1 MATKLVLQVTGP
13 GGVPKGRAEG
23 DPAGVLVGSGPAAAL
38 RLDDRGVSAL
48 HCLVKLERGK
58 ITVIDLG
65 TEGGT
70 RVRGAAIAGPTAL
83 AVGDVIELGE
93 SRLQVSLEAPEAE
106 PGGPV
111 EAVAGAAAREPGG
124 RERRGGE
131 APLPGR
137 APPTARRLE
146 VAMFWG
152 EALLDVRH
160 YDSGPATAGEGARN
174 DFQVFGAGEGFALAR
189 LAQGG
194 WTLSPPRGA
203 RVRLFRGGS
212 EGAREELGGGAPPEG
227 AIVLQ
232 TGDRAKVEL
241 GPLALRLRFV
251 PLQTLP
257 RRGLRGADR
266 AFLTFVAIAT
276 VIWATTAALF
286 ILLAT
291 KGPRIVHRPDEFFQ
305 NPQRY
310 AKLVIRP
317 PQKPRAT
324 PSAKLKEKAKSEE
337 TKEPSRAPER
347 AAQRGSSPIADE
359 HRRRAMNAGL
369 LAYLG
374 GGTGS
379 TSSVFSPGGLGSG
392 IRDALGSLKQGGGI
406 GESQAIAGLG
416 TRGTGPGGG
425 GGLGLGGLGTR
436 GGGGRGSGGGGEF
449 GMNLGAAHARSETR
463 VVPGK
468 TTVSGSCE
476 RAVVGKAVARHA
488 SEVRYCYEVELN
500 RQPSLAG
507 KVSVSFTID
516 PAGAVSDATVLQSTL
531 SSPGV
536 EQCILARVR
545 RWKFPEPKGGGVCVI
560 NYPWVFK
567 AAGGADDDGGGE

>member
-38 RLDDRGVSAL
+38 RLDDPGVSAL
-48 HCLVKLERGK
+48 HCLVKLDRGR

-70 RVRGAAIAGPTAL
+70 RVGGAAIAGPTAL
-83 AVGDVIELGE
+83 AAGDVVELGE
-93 SRLQVSLEAPEAE
+93 SRLQVSLDAPESE
-106 PGGPV
+106 PEGPA
-111 EAVAGAAAREPGG
+111 EAVAAANA
-124 RERRGGE
+124 RERRGDE
-131 APLPGR
+131 APVPGG
-137 APPTARRLE
+137 APTPARRLE
-146 VAMFWG
+146 VAMYWG
-152 EALLDVRH
+152 EVLLDVRH
-160 YDSGPATAGEGARN
+160 YDSGPATAGEGAHN
-174 DFQVFGAGEGFALAR
+174 DFQIFGAGEGLALAR
-189 LAQGG
+189 RARGG

-203 RVRLFRGGS
+203 RVQLLRGGS
-212 EGAREELGGGAPPEG
+212 EGGREELGGGAAPEG
-227 AIVLQ
+227 AIALQ
-232 TGDRAKVEL
+232 ESDRARVEL
-241 GPLALRLRFV
+241 GSLSLRLRFV
-251 PLQTLP
+251 PLHPLP

-266 AFLTFVAIAT
+266 AFLTFVAIAA
-276 VIWATTAALF
+276 VIWATAAALF
-286 ILLAT
+286 VLLAT
-291 KGPRIVHRPDEFFQ
+291 KGPRLVHRPDEFFQ

-310 AKLVIRP
+310 AKLVLRP
-317 PQKPRAT
+317 PQKRAAT
-324 PSAKLKEKAKSEE
+324 PSAKLKEKGKPEE
-337 TKEPSRAPER
+337 AKEPSRAPEK
-347 AAQRGSSPIADE
+347 AVQRGSSPIADE
-359 HRRRAMNAGL
+359 HRRRAMGAGL

-392 IRDALGSLKQGGGI
+392 IRDALGSLKQGGGV

-436 GGGGRGSGGGGEF
+436 GGGGRGSGGGGGEF

-531 SSPGV
+531 GSPGV

-567 AAGGADDDGGGE
+567 AAGGVEDEGSGE